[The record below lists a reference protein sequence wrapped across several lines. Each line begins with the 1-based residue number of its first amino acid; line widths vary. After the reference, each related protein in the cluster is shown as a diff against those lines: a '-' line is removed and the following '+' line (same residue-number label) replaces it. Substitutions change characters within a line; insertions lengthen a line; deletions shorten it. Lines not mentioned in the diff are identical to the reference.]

1 VFPTQEEKQK
11 RFDIEIKRL
20 IDSFGDEAA
29 TIRVQF
35 MGDVVHLVG
44 GRKFVLPSV
53 SCEAEHLPKFITDKI
68 ALLKVHGARNYVDG
82 VGKWL
87 SEYSFYV
94 DITPNE
100 WKDFYE
106 SLPSPRRSGVA
117 TSV

>member
-35 MGDVVHLVG
+35 MGDDVHLVG
-44 GRKFVLPSV
+44 GKRFVPSSV
-53 SCEAEHLPKFITDKI
+53 FCEANQLPKFITDKI
-68 ALLKVHGARNYVDG
+68 ALLKVHGARNYLVG

>member
-1 VFPTQEEKQK
+1 VFKSYEERKR
-11 RFDIEIKRL
+11 RFDSAIKRL
-20 IDSFGDEAA
+20 IESFGDDVA

-35 MGDVVHLVG
+35 MDDKVHLVG
-44 GRKFVLPSV
+44 GRKFLPPSIT
-53 SCEAEHLPKFITDKI
+53 CEANELPKFITDKI
-68 ALLKVHGARNYVDG
+68 ALLKVHGARNYVMG

-87 SEYSFYV
+87 SEHSFYL

-106 SLPSPRRSGVA
+106 SLPSPRRRGVI

>member
-1 VFPTQEEKQK
+1 MFPTQEEKQR
-11 RFDIEIKRL
+11 RFDIEIRRL
-20 IDSFGDEAA
+20 IESFGDEAA

-44 GRKFVLPSV
+44 GRKFVPPSV
-53 SCEAEHLPKFITDKI
+53 SCEPKQLPKFITYKI

-100 WKDFYE
+100 WKGFYE
-106 SLPSPRRSGVA
+106 SLPSPRRDGVV